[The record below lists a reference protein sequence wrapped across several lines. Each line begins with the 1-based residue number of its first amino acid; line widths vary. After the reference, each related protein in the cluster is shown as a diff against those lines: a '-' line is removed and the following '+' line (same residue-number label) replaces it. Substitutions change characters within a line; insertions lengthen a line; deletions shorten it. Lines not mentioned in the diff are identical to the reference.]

1 VLLNWFCNYPSYISI
16 IYVLCKYMFLYS
28 YLLMREALIL
38 LNLLASHTVFSKP
51 TLEVLAVSS
60 ASFPAIMLIKISWFV
75 GTSSGTRVLLGDD
88 TSSYYAMQ
96 WEICYVS

>member
-1 VLLNWFCNYPSYISI
+1 
-16 IYVLCKYMFLYS
+16 
-28 YLLMREALIL
+28 MREALIL
-38 LNLLASHTVFSKP
+38 LNLLASHIVFSEP

-60 ASFPAIMLIKISWFV
+60 ALIASFLAIMLIKISWFV
-75 GTSSGTRVLLGDD
+75 GTSSGTRVMLGDD